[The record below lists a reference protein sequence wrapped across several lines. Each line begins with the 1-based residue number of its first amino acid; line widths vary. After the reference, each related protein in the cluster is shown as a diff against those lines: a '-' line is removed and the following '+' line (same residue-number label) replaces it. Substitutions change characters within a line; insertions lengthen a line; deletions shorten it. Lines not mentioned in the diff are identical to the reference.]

1 MPRLK
6 LVVSNDTPLIGKK
19 WQGDDPVFI
28 HRSQLNIGTT
38 LTYFGRLQ
46 HGAQWKV
53 KEIYSISDTGR
64 RKYHTNVT
72 RLDDT
77 IMLQRVGS
85 NETRPVGFMYLSY
98 SAIWR
103 IAE

>member
-6 LVVSNDTPLIGKK
+6 LVVSNETPYGKR
-19 WQGDDPVFI
+19 WQGHDPVFI
-28 HRSQLNIGTT
+28 QRDQLSIGTT
-38 LTYFGRLQ
+38 LTYFGRLN
-46 HGAQWKV
+46 HGMQWKV
-53 KEIYSISDTGR
+53 TEIYSVRDSGR
-64 RKYHTNVT
+64 RKFHTSVT
-72 RLDDT
+72 RLSDV